1 MRDICSGVVPFAVT
15 ASSGLVL
22 RGDTSFLLVLLGHI
36 IEHLVYHC
44 LISYLSAIPLANP
57 SSSSKLVFVEWLN
70 ERCLQNDAVLYLGEV
85 CKAFF

>member
-1 MRDICSGVVPFAVT
+1 MHDICSGVVPFAAT

-22 RGDTSFLLVLLGHI
+22 RGDTSFSFGIARAHHRALSVSF
-36 IEHLVYHC
+36 